1 MESVKDK
8 PLEQKFFTYRRLF
21 GSMYNSYS
29 MFDET
34 LKPFKEAEKKKLMHD
49 LANVLSER
57 RAQLECN

>member
-1 MESVKDK
+1 
-8 PLEQKFFTYRRLF
+8 LEQKFFTYRRLF

-34 LKPFKEAEKKKLMHD
+34 LKPFKESEKKKLMQE
-49 LANVLSER
+49 LVNVLGER